1 MAEYLQ
7 NLIHSGDLTPG
18 DQLPSE
24 AELCEKFGS
33 SRGPVRQA
41 VATLRAEG
49 LVSSGRGRRSMVL
62 STQIS
67 NSFDALLSATA
78 FFEEGGHKAGAKII
92 RIAREL
98 ASETVADALELKQD
112 DPVVEIMRVRTADD
126 LPVMVEKLV
135 FPTKWGEPLMTLT
148 PHSPSVHKQLRE
160 MGAHVDNIV
169 RTALITQ
176 ADSEQAELLGI
187 AEGAPLI
194 HLTLRAST
202 YQGEPVEFAEY
213 YVRGDVITIDQ
224 SNVRGGSVPVKLG
237 LKNPKN

>member
-1 MAEYLQ
+1 MQE
-7 NLIHSGDLTPG
+7 LIHSGDLAPG

-62 STQIS
+62 STQLS
-67 NSFDALLSATA
+67 NSFEALLSATA
-78 FFEEGGHKAGAKII
+78 FIEEEGRKAGAKII
-92 RIAREL
+92 RIARER
-98 ASETVADALELKQD
+98 ASEAVADALDIDKDES
-112 DPVVEIMRVRTADD
+112 VVEIMRVRTADD
-126 LPVMVEKLV
+126 VPVMVEKLV

-148 PHSPSVHKQLRE
+148 PQSLPVHKQLEE

-169 RTALITQ
+169 RTAHIAQ
-176 ADSEQAELLGI
+176 ADSDQAALLEI
-187 AEGAPLI
+187 AEGAPLF
-194 HLTLRAST
+194 HVTLRAST
-202 YQGEPVEFAEY
+202 YQGEPVEYAEY
-213 YVRGDVITIDQ
+213 AVRGDVITINQ

-237 LKNPKN
+237 LKNPQN